1 MTYLEIVNKV
11 LRLLREPAA
20 VSTSD
25 DDAVVLVVAEMV
37 NDAKRTVED
46 AHNWNAL
53 RYEWSE
59 TATANNQ
66 HVELTAAG
74 KDAKVDYIYTTDG
87 TQLRDVPNQ
96 QIAAM
101 RANSTDPG
109 MSWYYAV
116 NGLSNG
122 NLRLRL
128 YPAPKTD
135 TGLEVY
141 GYKKQAD
148 LSSDADVLLVPEQP
162 VIYLALALAARERG
176 EVGGQTAA
184 EVFQMAGTYL
194 KDAIANDVALNQYEY
209 DFYVG

>member
-25 DDAVVLVVAEMV
+25 DDAVVSVVAEMV

-59 TATANNQ
+59 TATATNQ

-74 KDAKVDYIYTTDG
+74 KAAKVDYIYTADG
-87 TQLRDVPNQ
+87 TQLREVPNQ

-101 RANSTDPG
+101 RANGTDPG

-135 TGLEVY
+135 TDLEVY

-148 LSSDADVLLVPEQP
+148 LSSDADILLVPEQP
-162 VIYLALALAARERG
+162 VVYLALALAARERG

-184 EVFQMAGTYL
+184 EIFQMAGTYL